1 MPKAKFIIHFFLE
14 ISHFTEPCNF
24 IGWQHLAPKLET
36 QSFARY
42 GVGVEIS
49 IKILVFTL
57 DYFQE
62 KLMTRFFKKSKKL
75 YFGAMWP
82 FWACGHFA
90 QIWAKMNFPRKK
102 SLSVFKYSNYL
113 SSCQKS
119 EKTNMPF
126 LGKMLNW
133 RMNGQTDRRTE
144 RQLWF
149 CRTLCRTG
157 VQLLK

>member
-49 IKILVFTL
+49 IKILVSTL

-62 KLMTRFFKKSKKL
+62 KLMTKSKKP

-82 FWACGHFA
+82 FWPKYGQKYIFLGKRRCQFLNIPIIYHR
-90 QIWAKMNFPRKK
+90 AKNLKK
-102 SLSVFKYSNYL
+102 L
-113 SSCQKS
+113 
-119 EKTNMPF
+119 MPF
-126 LGKMLNW
+126 LRKMLNW
-133 RMNGQTDRRTE
+133 RMDGQTDGRID
-144 RQLWF
+144 RQPWF

>member
-62 KLMTRFFKKSKKL
+62 KLMTKFFKKSKK
-75 YFGAMWP
+75 P
-82 FWACGHFA
+82 FWGHVAILAFCA
-90 QIWAKMNFPRKK
+90 QIWAKMNFVGKTD
-102 SLSVFKYSNYL
+102 LSVFKYSNYL